1 MKRLFLLHKM
11 PYRNYRH
18 RRVNK
23 NMPYNKTKVG
33 IIGGRSVV
41 AGELL
46 RLLLAHNNVEITY
59 VESSSK
65 PDTPVGSEHP
75 FLQGKVS
82 LDFSQ
87 FDCDFIANNCDLVFV
102 SRPHMQSATVIEQ
115 LHREQIKIID
125 MGADFRLQDPGLY
138 PAWYNVE
145 HPCPSIISEFT
156 YGLSEINKAQ
166 IASSKRV
173 ANPGC
178 YPTSVILGCFPILK
192 VDGWDF
198 SRIIVDSYS
207 GVSGAGKKASDKNH
221 FLNNYG
227 NVIPYRFGEHPHT
240 AEMEQALCW
249 GSKSTKILFF
259 PHVLP
264 IERGIISTVFIPLPP
279 GNKSTQK
286 ELTELYQNFYRKDVF
301 VRVQEGYPEIKN
313 VAHTNFCN
321 IGLKI
326 DERTGYLAIT
336 SVIDNIMKGA
346 AGQGVQNMNIME
358 GYPEKEGL

>member
-1 MKRLFLLHKM
+1 MKRLFLLHKI
-11 PYRNYRH
+11 PYSNYLH
-18 RRVNK
+18 RRVSK
-23 NMPYNKTKVG
+23 NMPYRKTRVG

-46 RLLLAHNNVEITY
+46 RLLLAHKNVEIKY

-65 PDTPVGSEHP
+65 PGTSVGAEHP
-75 FLQGKVS
+75 FLQGKIP
-82 LDFSQ
+82 LDFSE
-87 FDCDFIANNCDLVFV
+87 FDCDFILKNCDLVFV
-102 SRPHMQSATVIEQ
+102 SRPHMQSATVIEH
-115 LHREQIKIID
+115 LHHGKIKIID
-125 MGADFRLQDPGLY
+125 MGADFRLKNPDMY
-138 PAWYNVE
+138 PAWYNVK
-145 HPCPSIISEFT
+145 HPCPSIIREFT
-156 YGLSEINKAQ
+156 YGLSEINKAK
-166 IASSKRV
+166 IAFSRRV

-178 YPTSVILGCFPILK
+178 YPTSVILGCCPILE
-192 VDGWDF
+192 VDEWDF

-207 GVSGAGKKASDKNH
+207 GVSGAGKKASEKNH

-240 AEMEQALCW
+240 AEMEQELCW
-249 GSKSTKILFF
+249 REKSTKVLFF

-264 IERGIISTVFIPLPP
+264 IERGIISTMFIPIPLN
-279 GNKSTQK
+279 NKSTQK
-286 ELTELYQNFYRKDVF
+286 ELTELYQNFYRNDIF

-326 DERTGYLAIT
+326 DERTGCLAIT

-358 GYPEKEGL
+358 GYPENEGL